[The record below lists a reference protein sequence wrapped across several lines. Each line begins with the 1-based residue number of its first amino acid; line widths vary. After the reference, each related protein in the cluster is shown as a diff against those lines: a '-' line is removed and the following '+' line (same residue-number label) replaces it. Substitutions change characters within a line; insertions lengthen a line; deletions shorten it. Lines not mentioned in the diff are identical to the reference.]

1 MRAVLLAWFCG
12 TLWATGFPKEQAR
25 SRGEEPFFPFAIWYG
40 GGKARAPMLEA
51 EPEKQ
56 RDVWRRDLETI
67 RDLGFNSVKCWI
79 DWSSAE
85 PEPGRYDFRHLRQLL
100 ELAGEVGL
108 KVLVQVY
115 IDSAPDWVGVRYPD
129 AKFVANSGYVVESQA
144 APGFC
149 FDHPGVRDRILKFF
163 AAAAREAAR
172 HPTFYGW
179 DVWSEPH
186 VINWATMRFL
196 TNPEFCFCRHTCARF
211 RKWLQSKYGTLDGVN
226 RAWYR
231 RFTSWEQ
238 IEPPRFSTIL
248 SYTDYIDWRYFLLDK
263 LAEDLHAKAEAVL
276 REAPR
281 GVVTSHSA
289 SPSLVTNP
297 LAGHANP
304 DDWKMAHVIQYW
316 GLSSYPKHSAP
327 VGLDAVMRA
336 ARLDFARSA
345 GYRFSDGFYLGE
357 FQTGFGTVGLRVS
370 VPVTAGD
377 LTHWTWSAI
386 ARGAKGLNY
395 YAFYPMNSG
404 YEAGGFGL
412 IYLDGRLTERGR
424 VLGQIGKTVS
434 RNAALFLK
442 TRPPRAEVA
451 IMYNPLAYMVGG
463 PRRLPMPG
471 AQDEYEG
478 VERDSWLGIYRAL
491 FGTNVPV
498 DYVHADDIAEN
509 GVGSYKLLYV
519 PYPIMMREG
528 TARAIGRFV
537 AEGGFAVMEARAA
550 WNDDRGYAT
559 PTIPGF
565 GLDRVFGAREEA
577 VVPVQTTILTIR
589 GESPAL
595 PRLKPGA
602 RLPGL
607 MYQESLE
614 PLEGGQVLGVFEDG
628 SPALVASRHGKGQT
642 ILAGSYL
649 SLAYERTRDPQLE
662 GFFIGLLDWAG
673 VERRLETSSGV
684 EVRWTEGP
692 GYTLL
697 FALNDAEHPVPGH
710 VRWRSKSRPTIVRDI
725 ETGQAAQFQWEAG
738 RLVLEKT
745 LPAKGAWVLEIR
757 GGG

>member
-12 TLWATGFPKEQAR
+12 TLCATGFPKEQAR
-25 SRGEEPFFPFAIWYG
+25 SRGEESFFPFAIWYG

-51 EPEKQ
+51 DPERQ
-56 RDVWRRDLETI
+56 RDLWRRDLETI
-67 RDLGFNSVKCWI
+67 GALGFNSVKCWI

-100 ELAGEVGL
+100 ELADDVGL

-115 IDSAPDWVGVRYPD
+115 IDSAPDWVGVQYPD

-149 FDHPGVRDRILKFF
+149 FDHPGVRERILKFF
-163 AAAAREAAR
+163 AATAREAAR
-172 HPTFYGW
+172 HRAFYGW

-211 RKWLQSKYGTLDGVN
+211 RRWLESKYGTLEAVN

-304 DDWKMAHVIQYW
+304 DDWKMARVIQYW

-370 VPVTAGD
+370 APVTAGD

-412 IYLDGRLTERGR
+412 IYLDGRLTERGKI
-424 VLGQIGKTVS
+424 LGQIGKTVS

-442 TRPPRAEVA
+442 ARPPRAQVA

-491 FGTNVPV
+491 FAANVPV

-509 GVGSYKLLYV
+509 GVGGYKLLYV

-528 TARAIGRFV
+528 TARAIARFV

-565 GLDRVFGAREEA
+565 GLDEVFGAREEA
-577 VVPVQTTILTIR
+577 VVPVQTTTVTVR
-589 GESPAL
+589 GESAVL

-602 RLPGL
+602 RLPGF

-614 PLEGGQVLGVFEDG
+614 PLAGAQVLGVFEDG

-642 ILAGSYL
+642 LLAGSYL
-649 SLAYERTRDPQLE
+649 SLAYERTRDAQLE
-662 GFFIGLLDWAG
+662 GFFRGLLDWAG
-673 VERRLETSSGV
+673 IERPVETSSGV
-684 EVRWTEGP
+684 EARWMEGA

-697 FALNDAEHPVPGH
+697 FALNDAEHPIPGQ
-710 VRWRSKSRPTIVRDI
+710 VRWTSSSRPTVVRDI
-725 ETGQAAQFQWEAG
+725 ETGQTVPFQWEAG

-757 GGG
+757 GGR